1 MTNCFMPS
9 THTAAFTY
17 LRLARFGC
25 GAGQGLLVFMPEII
39 FIDAMDY
46 EVPGEKLFSLPLA
59 RNIEFWVNIDHL
71 EGFAPV
77 PVFFCHCCQ
86 QGCQPPVAAG
96 QQRLSVGPAGDI
108 GMYPHVGHRTQASS

>member
-1 MTNCFMPS
+1 MPS

-39 FIDAMDY
+39 FFDAVVY
-46 EVPGEKLFSLPLA
+46 EVPGEKLFSLPFA

-77 PVFFCHCCQ
+77 AFSWATV
-86 QGCQPPVAAG
+86 
-96 QQRLSVGPAGDI
+96 
-108 GMYPHVGHRTQASS
+108 ASSGANRRSPRANSA